1 MRLIHCFPMQAPRA
15 VLCLWV
21 LIASVLVHAENT
33 IDAPQPRIS
42 GAQSEPA
49 QPQNKRILK
58 IIPAYGVVQDPNT
71 PFHPLTSRDKFVLFL
86 HGAADP
92 YNLLVAGTV
101 AGVEQAF
108 DIFPGYGQGAKGYG
122 KRFGASLADQA
133 SNSLFKNF
141 VFPVLLREDPRY
153 FRKDRGTFMQRSR
166 YAVNRVFVTR
176 RDSGRSTFNWSG
188 MLGSLASSGL
198 ANSYYPDSDR
208 GPGAT
213 FTRVGIAFGTDAALN
228 VFSEF
233 GPDLARKLL
242 PHKPHK
248 P

>member
-1 MRLIHCFPMQAPRA
+1 MQAPPA
-15 VLCLWV
+15 VLFLSILLLGGV
-21 LIASVLVHAENT
+21 AHAEVT
-33 IDAPQPRIS
+33 IEAPQPRPS
-42 GAQSEPA
+42 QAQSEPA
-49 QPQNKRILK
+49 QPQSKRILK
-58 IIPAYGVVQDPNT
+58 IIPAYGVVKDPGT
-71 PFHPLTSRDKFVLFL
+71 PFQPLRPRDKFVLFL

-108 DIFPGYGQGAKGYG
+108 DIFPGYGQGATGYG

-133 SNSLFKNF
+133 SNSFFKNF
-141 VFPVLLREDPRY
+141 AFPVLLREDPRY
-153 FRKDRGTFMQRSR
+153 FRKARGTFMQRSW
-166 YAVNRVFVTR
+166 YAASRVFVTR

-188 MLGSLASSGL
+188 ALGSLASSGL

-208 GPGAT
+208 GPAST

-233 GPDLARKLL
+233 GPDVARKLL
-242 PHKPHK
+242 PHNHHK
-248 P
+248 PQRYKYLQ

>member
-1 MRLIHCFPMQAPRA
+1 MQAPRA
-15 VLCLWV
+15 VIYLSV
-21 LIASVLVHAENT
+21 LIASVFVHAENT
-33 IDAPQPRIS
+33 IDAPQPRAS
-42 GAQSEPA
+42 GAQSEPG

-71 PFHPLTSRDKFVLFL
+71 PFHPLKSRDKFVLFL

-92 YNLLVAGTV
+92 YNFLVAGTV
-101 AGVEQAF
+101 AGVEQAA

-153 FRKDRGTFMQRSR
+153 FRKDRGTFIQRSS
-166 YAVNRVFVTR
+166 YAVSRVVVTR

-188 MLGSLASSGL
+188 ALGSLASSGL

-242 PHKPHK
+242 PRKAHKP
-248 P
+248 

>member
-1 MRLIHCFPMQAPRA
+1 MQAPRA
-15 VLCLWV
+15 VICLSV
-21 LIASVLVHAENT
+21 LIASVFIQAENT
-33 IDAPQPRIS
+33 IDAPQPRAS
-42 GAQSEPA
+42 GTQSDSGSD
-49 QPQNKRILK
+49 QSKRFLK
-58 IIPAYGVVQDPNT
+58 IIPAYGVVKDPNT
-71 PFHPLTSRDKFVLFL
+71 PFHPLSSRDKFVLFL

-101 AGVEQAF
+101 AGVEQAA

-153 FRKDRGTFMQRSR
+153 FRKDRGTFMQRSS
-166 YAVNRVFVTR
+166 YAVSRVVVTR

-188 MLGSLASSGL
+188 ALGSRASSGL
-198 ANSYYPDSDR
+198 ANRYYPDSDR

-242 PHKPHK
+242 QHKPHK